1 MAYSKIS
8 TRASEYLSRQLNYP
22 DEKKEILAYGLE
34 NLIFTSLGLLA
45 IILVG
50 WVLQVGQES
59 LAAII
64 AGATLRKFSG
74 GSHRA
79 TALGCIVFGAV
90 TYPPAA
96 WLAHFMFESYGPLGL
111 LPASLLGLV
120 ILLTVNYYAPVDSP
134 GKPIV
139 SPEFKKRLHR
149 ASVFVAALF
158 ILLALALGKTSLGL
172 AIFAGLLLQTVSL
185 LPIFN
190 IRR

>member
-1 MAYSKIS
+1 MAYSKVS
-8 TRASEYLSRQLNYP
+8 RGASEYLSHKLNYP

-34 NLIFTSLGLLA
+34 NLIFTSLSLLA

-59 LAAII
+59 LVAII

-96 WLAHFMFESYGPLGL
+96 WLAHFVFASYGPLGW
-111 LPASLLGLV
+111 LPGSLLGLV
-120 ILLTVNYYAPVDSP
+120 ILVTVNRYAPVDSP

-139 SPEFKKRLHR
+139 SPEFKKHLHR
-149 ASVFVAALF
+149 ASLVVAAAF
-158 ILLALALGKTSLGL
+158 ILVALALGKTSLGL
-172 AIFAGLLLQTVSL
+172 AIFAGLSMQTVSL
-185 LPIFN
+185 LPICN